1 MVTRELIKHEID
13 RVEDQYLEF
22 LYRIIKALGPVP
34 EQDSSH
40 RHKPSSEQSWEAFVN
55 ATYGMFADDPIER
68 GEQGE
73 FEVRETL
80 E

>member
-22 LYRIIKALGPVP
+22 LYRIIKALGPFP
-34 EQDSSH
+34 EQDTIQG
-40 RHKPSSEQSWEAFVN
+40 HKPSSEQSWEEFID
-55 ATYGMFADDPIER
+55 ATYGMFADDPLER